1 MTGFRDSEGRSSRE
15 GGGDVFPFLNR
26 QSHGVALYFQV
37 ADHLRSK
44 MESGTLIPGDRLPPE
59 TELAEGYDV
68 SRHTIREALRYLKS
82 RGYIESRQGKGS
94 VVRDRTRN
102 LRINPVIGSINDL
115 LQFAAETVLKPVSV
129 AGETAAG
136 EVAELLNVDRGTE
149 VLRISALRCN
159 RNGEAFGVTNV
170 YVPKV
175 LAGGLSSET
184 VHDVPIYAQIEKNI
198 GIEVIGVEQR
208 ITAVDADQTVADY
221 LGIEIGEPMLR
232 LARLYY
238 EEGGRPVEFAESFH
252 PSSDYEYILH
262 LRKGS

>member
-1 MTGFRDSEGRSSRE
+1 MAEFRDFRESSSSEGV
-15 GGGDVFPFLNR
+15 GNVFPFLNR
-26 QSHGVALYFQV
+26 QPHGVALYFQV
-37 ADHLRSK
+37 ADHLRGK
-44 MESGTLIPGDRLPPE
+44 MESGTLNPGDHLPPE
-59 TELAEGYDV
+59 TDLAEGYHV

-129 AGETAAG
+129 AGEAATG
-136 EVAELLNVDRGTE
+136 EVAELLNVGE
-149 VLRISALRCN
+149 GAELLRISALRCDQ
-159 RNGEAFGVTNV
+159 NGEAFGFTNV
-170 YVPKV
+170 YVPKGI
-175 LAGGLSSET
+175 AEGLSPET
-184 VHDVPIYAQIEKNI
+184 IHNVPIYAQIERNI
-198 GIEVIGVEQR
+198 GIEVVGVEQR
-208 ITAVDADQTVADY
+208 ITAVDADQTVAEH
-221 LGIEIGEPMLR
+221 LEIEPGEPMLR

-252 PSSDYEYILH
+252 PSSDYEYIIH